1 MADYT
6 PPELGEVESYI
17 QSKGLDY
24 KKVNGGKEIATACPF
39 NGCDD
44 DHRNNEEYHFNINT
58 ETGQYHCFKCNEKG
72 NLITLKKHFGD
83 LQKKSTTQSVR
94 NKNRMP
100 TTMSKVAEVCHNN
113 LPSEY
118 RKYFQDRGITDEN
131 IDKYKLGYG
140 EFDGKKWL
148 TIPIFEDEKNGII
161 KLRKLPD
168 DTNANTPKYK
178 AKAYGNIGSTVYGGK
193 ELLKS
198 HSDSVL
204 ICGGELDRI
213 IAEQM
218 DFGMPV
224 ITSTAGEGTFKEEW
238 IKSYLSDRRTIYICL
253 DNDEIGKRDAA
264 SLAEKISNL
273 LPDVSV
279 MSIPIPEE
287 LGDKADITD
296 ANMNSYTAKD
306 LLEKASHVA
315 GAIPIDTSLFKE
327 ITIVDLQKILGLT
340 IKHEDINKVV
350 VFLTMLSAY
359 TEDDQLNLFLGGQAS
374 SGKTYLA
381 KEVVRFFPK
390 VDVKQLHGV
399 TPKALFYD
407 ESTAVDDKT
416 RIVDLERKI
425 LVFLDQPNQ
434 QVLENLRPLLSH
446 DGKELESLLT
456 NRKSGTNIAEKV
468 FLRGY
473 PAVVFCS
480 ANMRMD
486 EQESTRSLLISPE
499 TTAEKILDAI
509 DFTDKR
515 NSDKGYFDDITK
527 NDPDS
532 KLLKDRIIY
541 IKNLHIVDIIIPAE
555 YKVAE
560 RFKKSAG
567 APQPKHTR
575 HIAHIHSL
583 IKAFALLNAMFREK
597 RGRGI
602 IVANQSDVD
611 AAFQIWDA
619 ISASQL
625 AGVAPNIL
633 EFYNDVVVPA
643 YNKANDGRTPK
654 KGITYT
660 EIEEYYYELHGV
672 MPNHNFIRSQCIP
685 TLLVA
690 NFIRKDKDP
699 DNGRQQ
705 LVTPLVLP
713 NPANTSLQAGPNNDP
728 GGISFDPQDLSEEER
743 SYVEQADYYDD
754 DELDYSDTDYYDEDD
769 LYSTTRGGNM

>member
-1 MADYT
+1 MANYT

-58 ETGQYHCFKCNEKG
+58 ETGQYHCFKRNEKG

-83 LQKKSTTQSVR
+83 LQKKSTTQSVL

-113 LPSEY
+113 LPPEY

-168 DTNANTPKYK
+168 DTNSNTPKYK
-178 AKAYGNIGSTVYGGK
+178 AKAYGNIGSTVYDGK

-253 DNDEIGKRDAA
+253 DNDEIGKRDAV

-296 ANMNSYTAKD
+296 VNMNGYTAKD

-359 TEDDQLNLFLGGQAS
+359 TEDD
-374 SGKTYLA
+374 
-381 KEVVRFFPK
+381 
-390 VDVKQLHGV
+390 
-399 TPKALFYD
+399 
-407 ESTAVDDKT
+407 
-416 RIVDLERKI
+416 
-425 LVFLDQPNQ
+425 
-434 QVLENLRPLLSH
+434 
-446 DGKELESLLT
+446 
-456 NRKSGTNIAEKV
+456 
-468 FLRGY
+468 
-473 PAVVFCS
+473 
-480 ANMRMD
+480 
-486 EQESTRSLLISPE
+486 
-499 TTAEKILDAI
+499 
-509 DFTDKR
+509 
-515 NSDKGYFDDITK
+515 
-527 NDPDS
+527 
-532 KLLKDRIIY
+532 
-541 IKNLHIVDIIIPAE
+541 
-555 YKVAE
+555 
-560 RFKKSAG
+560 
-567 APQPKHTR
+567 
-575 HIAHIHSL
+575 
-583 IKAFALLNAMFREK
+583 
-597 RGRGI
+597 
-602 IVANQSDVD
+602 
-611 AAFQIWDA
+611 
-619 ISASQL
+619 
-625 AGVAPNIL
+625 
-633 EFYNDVVVPA
+633 
-643 YNKANDGRTPK
+643 
-654 KGITYT
+654 
-660 EIEEYYYELHGV
+660 
-672 MPNHNFIRSQCIP
+672 
-685 TLLVA
+685 
-690 NFIRKDKDP
+690 
-699 DNGRQQ
+699 
-705 LVTPLVLP
+705 
-713 NPANTSLQAGPNNDP
+713 
-728 GGISFDPQDLSEEER
+728 
-743 SYVEQADYYDD
+743 
-754 DELDYSDTDYYDEDD
+754 
-769 LYSTTRGGNM
+769 

>member
-1 MADYT
+1 MADYI
-6 PPELGEVESYI
+6 PLEPGEVESYI
-17 QSKGLDY
+17 QNKGLGY
-24 KKVNGGKEIATACPF
+24 KKINGGKEIATTCPF
-39 NGCDD
+39 NDCDD
-44 DHRNNEEYHFNINT
+44 DRRNNEEYHFNINT

-83 LQKKSTTQSVR
+83 LQKKSATQPVR

-100 TTMSKVAEVCHNN
+100 TTMSKVAEVCHNS
-113 LPSEY
+113 LPTEY
-118 RKYFQDRGITDEN
+118 RKYFRNRGITDEN
-131 IDKYKLGYG
+131 IDKYKLGCG

-148 TIPIFEDEKNGII
+148 TIPIFEDEKNGIM
-161 KLRKLPD
+161 KLRKLPN
-168 DTNANTPKYK
+168 DTSTGTPKYK

-224 ITSTAGEGTFKEEW
+224 VTGTAGEGTFKDEW
-238 IKSYLSDRRTIYICL
+238 IKTYLSDRRTIYICL
-253 DNDEIGKRDAA
+253 DNDEVGKKDAT
-264 SLAEKISNL
+264 SLAGKISSL
-273 LPDVSV
+273 LPDTSI
-279 MSIPIPEE
+279 MNIPIPEE
-287 LGDKADITD
+287 LGDKADLTD
-296 ANMNSYTAKD
+296 ANKAGFTAKD
-306 LLEKASHVA
+306 LLLKASHVA
-315 GAIPIDTSLFKE
+315 GATPIDISKFKE
-327 ITIVDLQKILGLT
+327 MSISDLQKILDLT
-340 IKHEDINKVV
+340 IKHENINKVV

-359 TEDDQLNLFLGGQAS
+359 TEEDQLNLFLGGQSS

-381 KEVVRFFPK
+381 KEIVRFFPK
-390 VDVKQLHGV
+390 IDVRQLHGV

-446 DGKELESLLT
+446 DDKELESLLT

-515 NSDKGYFDDITK
+515 NSDKGHFDDIMN
-527 NDPDS
+527 NDLDG
-532 KLLKDRIIY
+532 KLLKDRIVY
-541 IKNLHIVDIIIPAE
+541 IKSLRIVSIIIPAE

-560 RFKKSAG
+560 RFKKGAG
-567 APQPKHTR
+567 SPQPKHTR

-597 RGRGI
+597 RGKGV
-602 IVANQSDVD
+602 IVASQSDVD

-643 YNKANDGRTPK
+643 YNKANNGRTIK
-654 KGITYT
+654 KGVTYT

-705 LVTPLVLP
+705 LITPLVLP
-713 NPANTSLQAGPNNDP
+713 NSANASLQAGPNSDP
-728 GGISFDPQDLSEEER
+728 GGISFDSPNLSEDER
-743 SYVEQADYYDD
+743 AYVEQANYYD
-754 DELDYSDTDYYDEDD
+754 EENLDYSDTDYYDEDD
-769 LYSTTRGGNM
+769 PYLTTEGGNM